1 MTDILR
7 PTNSETMEIRSIAEN
22 QIDINV
28 TNLSMVKIENK
39 EQFFELFSTAICNRK
54 TSSTKCNAYSSRSH
68 FITQIWLKRKSN
80 DNAKLTKSLI
90 NIVDL
95 AGMECVND
103 SGNKMESG
111 SINKSL
117 LELYNVIS
125 ALKNGDKVIS
135 YRNSKLTHLLKPSLS
150 GGSKTLMIVNVSP
163 IQDHLKNSKK
173 ALDFGSLA
181 MKTKLPKTKP
191 NAA

>member
-1 MTDILR
+1 M
-7 PTNSETMEIRSIAEN
+7 NSETMEIRSSAEN
-22 QIDINV
+22 QIGINV
-28 TNLSMVKIENK
+28 TNLSTVKIENK
-39 EQFFELFSTAICNRK
+39 EQFFESFQTAIGNRK

-68 FITQIWLKRKSN
+68 FIAQIWLKEKSG
-80 DNAKLTKSLI
+80 DNTKLTKSLI

-117 LELYNVIS
+117 LELYNVVS

-150 GGSKTLMIVNVSP
+150 GSSKTLMIVNVSP
-163 IQDHLKNSKK
+163 MQDHVKNSKK
-173 ALDFGSLA
+173 ALDFGSIA
-181 MKTKLPKTKP
+181 MKTKLSKIKP
-191 NAA
+191 NTA